1 MIPTTYCV
9 VVNYNLK
16 DDTIACVQSLFDA
29 SAEPSKVIVVDNGS
43 TDGSVQCLKERFGSA
58 VNVISTEKNLG
69 FSGGYNLGIQNALE
83 LGANWVLIINND
95 TLVTKDF
102 LSELG
107 NAIGSQPQYD
117 IFGPLIFYYN
127 SPQRIWYLGDR
138 LIPGLLITHSL
149 YRGQKE
155 RAHYPPFF
163 SVDFITGCAML
174 IKREVF
180 EKIGY
185 FDVNLFMYGEDVDFC
200 WRARKAGFKLAV
212 IPSARMWHK
221 VSASASR
228 DQYKSR
234 YLRTRNQSRFYR
246 VYSRRL
252 QIPFMWVFSL
262 LKVTS
267 IGFFDIVYRRPTL
280 ITPLVMGWIDGW
292 LNRYRQV

>member
-1 MIPTTYCV
+1 MIPSIYCV
-9 VVNYNLK
+9 IVNYNLK

-29 SAEPSKVIVVDNGS
+29 SAEPRKVIVVDNGS
-43 TDGSVQCLKERFGSA
+43 TDGSVQFLKERFGSA
-58 VNVISTEKNLG
+58 ININSTEKNLG

-83 LGANWVLIINND
+83 LGASWVLIINND
-95 TLVTKDF
+95 TLVAKDF

-107 NAIGSQPQYD
+107 NAIESQPQYD

-149 YRGQKE
+149 YRGQE
-155 RAHYPPFF
+155 IRIQYPPFF

-174 IKREVF
+174 IKKEVF

-200 WRARKAGFKLAV
+200 WRARKAGFKLAA
-212 IPSARMWHK
+212 IPGAKMWHK

-252 QIPFMWVFSL
+252 QLPFMWLFSL
-262 LKVTS
+262 LKVMS
-267 IGFFDIVYRRPTL
+267 IGFLDIINRRSTL
-280 ITPLVMGWIDGW
+280 ITPLAMGWIDGW
-292 LNRYRQV
+292 LNRYRNI